1 MAVPP
6 LLAGANEQIYSQGR
20 RHCYMAEGDIVAGG
34 DMPWPDGDSII
45 AAIDLGLAAQ
55 ALRMV
60 PVPVAVDLLAYAK
73 DASWRKEI
81 GGVVI
86 AGIPVATDDRS
97 QLKIL
102 GSRVAA
108 DADPNWSTEWDA
120 ANDQT
125 YPIDAATMIMISD
138 AVAAHVN
145 RCFSIRASVKAAIA
159 AGTITTTAEID
170 AAFA

>member
-1 MAVPP
+1 MQPYRLTEYGLIMRVSDGMVFPRDPNNAIFVEFERWE
-6 LLAGANEQIYSQGR
+6 LAGGVV
-20 RHCYMAEGDIVAGG
+20 D
-34 DMPWPDGDSII
+34 
-45 AAIDLGLAAQ
+45 
-55 ALRMV
+55 
-60 PVPVAVDLLAYAK
+60 PVPTVAVDLVAYAK
-73 DASWRKEI
+73 DASWKKEV
-81 GGVVI
+81 GGIVI

-108 DADPNWSTEWDA
+108 DADPNWSTNWDA

-125 YPIDAATMIMISD
+125 FPIDAATMIMISD

-145 RCFSIRASVKAAIA
+145 RCFSIRANVKAAIA
-159 AGTITTTAEID
+159 TGTITTTAEID